1 MKNVEIFIEIEEG
14 SGEPVFAPTKARHL
28 IKNYYEITSL
38 SDDILNSAIF
48 NIGDYVYC
56 LSANFSSGTKLI
68 AYKKVSKEMV
78 KYFMSCYNSRL

>member
-14 SGEPVFAPTKARHL
+14 SGEPVFAPAKARYL
-28 IKNYYEITSL
+28 IKNYYEIISL
-38 SDDILNSAIF
+38 GDDILNSAIF

-56 LSANFSSGTKLI
+56 LNANFFDSKKLV

-78 KYFMSCYNSRL
+78 EYFMNC